1 MIKHPIEHIKQFV
14 SLRPEEESA
23 LRDMM
28 VERTMKKGET
38 IRGTVNLTPFAFF
51 LAEGAAR
58 MFYIIKG
65 KEHTIDFIFDNGF
78 IIVPSI
84 ILQKCP
90 DTVTVQFLEKSRII
104 YLPHLRIKD
113 FLKGKGSVDNYQALL
128 FLNAAVMS
136 YNAVLEER
144 LNMVQNLSSEE
155 KYSWV
160 LERYPRIL
168 ERATITQIA
177 SFLGVTKETLYRIRA
192 GKY

>member
-1 MIKHPIEHIKQFV
+1 M
-14 SLRPEEESA
+14 
-23 LRDMM
+23 
-28 VERTMKKGET
+28 
-38 IRGTVNLTPFAFF
+38 
-51 LAEGAAR
+51 
-58 MFYIIKG
+58 
-65 KEHTIDFIFDNGF
+65 
-78 IIVPSI
+78 
-84 ILQKCP
+84 
-90 DTVTVQFLEKSRII
+90 TVQFLEKSRII